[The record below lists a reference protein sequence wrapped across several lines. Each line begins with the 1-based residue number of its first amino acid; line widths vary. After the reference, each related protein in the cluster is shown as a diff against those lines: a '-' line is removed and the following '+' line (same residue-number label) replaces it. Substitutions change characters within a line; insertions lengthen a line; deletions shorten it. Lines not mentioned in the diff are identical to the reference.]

1 MRTATATIDSGT
13 MRREILD
20 VAAKLFRE
28 NGVAA
33 TTLRDIAKR
42 CGIKAASIYHHFSSK
57 DDLLLE
63 VLDFGIERIHST
75 LADVLGRIPADAP
88 FEAKLRAA
96 IRTHVECFFDYG
108 DYTAT
113 NIRVFGQAPRAVQ
126 RRNLR
131 WRDRYEELW
140 KELFAE
146 GRKRGAIRPGV
157 DLDVV
162 RLYLFGAMNRTVE
175 WYDPRGPLDVAAL
188 AGRFT
193 DLLLHGIAPSRRGH
207 AGIAPA
213 EARATRATR

>member
-1 MRTATATIDSGT
+1 MRTTTATIEPGA

-33 TTLRDIAKR
+33 TTLRDVAKR

-57 DDLLLE
+57 DEILLE
-63 VLDFGIERIHST
+63 VLDFGIERIFST
-75 LADVLGRIPADAP
+75 LSDVLAGVPEDAP
-88 FEAKLRAA
+88 FATKLRAA

-146 GRKRGAIRPGV
+146 GQRRGAIRRDV

-188 AGRFT
+188 AERFT
-193 DLLLHGIAPSRRGH
+193 DLLLHGV

-213 EARATRATR
+213 APARASRVAR

>member
-1 MRTATATIDSGT
+1 MRAATATIESGET
-13 MRREILD
+13 RREILD
-20 VAAKLFRE
+20 VAARLFRE

-42 CGIKAASIYHHFSSK
+42 CGIKAASIYHHFGSK
-57 DDLLLE
+57 DAILLE
-63 VLDFGIERIHST
+63 VLDFGIERIFST
-75 LADVLGRIPADAP
+75 LRAVLDGMPADAP
-88 FEAKLRAA
+88 FEARLRAA

-131 WRDRYEELW
+131 WRDRYEEIW

-146 GRKRGAIRPGV
+146 GRRRGAIRRDV

-162 RLYLFGAMNRTVE
+162 RLFLFGAMNRTVE
-175 WYDPRGPLDVAAL
+175 WYDPKGPLDVAGL
-188 AGRFT
+188 ADRFA
-193 DLLLHGIAPSRRGH
+193 DLILNGIAP
-207 AGIAPA
+207 PP
-213 EARATRATR
+213 ARATKGAR

>member
-33 TTLRDIAKR
+33 TTLRDVAKR
-42 CGIKAASIYHHFSSK
+42 CGIKAASIYHHFDSK
-57 DDLLLE
+57 DEILLE
-63 VLDFGIERIHST
+63 VLDFGIERIHAT
-75 LADVLGRIPADAP
+75 LAAVLARTPDDAP

-113 NIRVFGQAPRAVQ
+113 NIRVFGQAPRSVQ

-131 WRDRYEELW
+131 RRDRYEDLW

-146 GRKRGAIRPGV
+146 GRKRGAIRRDV

-175 WYDPRGPLDVAAL
+175 WYDPRGPLDVEAL
-188 AGRFT
+188 ANRFA
-193 DLLLHGIAPSRRGH
+193 DLLLHGIAP
-207 AGIAPA
+207 APS
-213 EARATRATR
+213 ARATRAAR

>member
-1 MRTATATIDSGT
+1 MRTTTATIEPGA

-33 TTLRDIAKR
+33 TTLRDVAKR

-57 DDLLLE
+57 DEILLE
-63 VLDFGIERIHST
+63 VLDFGIERIFST
-75 LADVLGRIPADAP
+75 LSDVLAGMPEDAP
-88 FEAKLRAA
+88 FAKKLRAA

-131 WRDRYEELW
+131 WRDRYEALW
-140 KELFAE
+140 KGLFAE
-146 GRKRGAIRPGV
+146 GKRRGAIRRDV

-188 AGRFT
+188 AERFT
-193 DLLLHGIAPSRRGH
+193 DLLLHGIAP
-207 AGIAPA
+207 AAPA
-213 EARATRATR
+213 RASRVAR